1 VQAALDAQVGEPV
14 LAVLF
19 REEGGSWMVSL
30 RLIAVVLGGVA
41 DGWNSNT
48 RVPLTPN
55 IPAPSHSFDI
65 CPNVRACARER
76 EGGRVDSRQLL
87 QP

>member
-30 RLIAVVLGGVA
+30 RLVAVVLGG
-41 DGWNSNT
+41 
-48 RVPLTPN
+48 
-55 IPAPSHSFDI
+55 
-65 CPNVRACARER
+65 
-76 EGGRVDSRQLL
+76 GGRWVE
-87 QP
+87 